1 MVLAYFFLSH
11 TFLTYVIVFHYLY
24 IYIYIFIYIV
34 GPLSLEVHYLS
45 IYWACGLSREQ
56 RSARGGE
63 VFVEEIALINKRW
76 GLVVI
81 APENVPRMKTS
92 SARLGRGPGRWFDN
106 KDDNLGNSVGAD
118 KHCRV
123 IR

>member
-1 MVLAYFFLSH
+1 MAQTENKDLSEEEKS
-11 TFLTYVIVFHYLY
+11 
-24 IYIYIFIYIV
+24 
-34 GPLSLEVHYLS
+34 LS
-45 IYWACGLSREQ
+45 
-56 RSARGGE
+56 
-63 VFVEEIALINKRW
+63 EEIALINKRW